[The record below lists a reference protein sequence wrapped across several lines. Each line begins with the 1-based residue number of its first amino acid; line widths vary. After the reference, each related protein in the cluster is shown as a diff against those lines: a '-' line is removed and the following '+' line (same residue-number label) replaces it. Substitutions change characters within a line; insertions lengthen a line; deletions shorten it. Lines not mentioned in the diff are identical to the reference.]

1 MLRGWE
7 ETPMLRM
14 RHLLTAAVLS
24 AAAVMLAACSS
35 SSFNNPFS
43 SNPFSSSTP
52 EAPSTPLPPP
62 SLRAEDIVGR
72 WGLASYHRD
81 QDRNRTEAA
90 ARGQCSQPY
99 GIERSASGGVM
110 MLGHDN
116 PARQD
121 MAIKGSYEN
130 KTYIGPGPTPAS
142 GDDREVVS
150 FDGRVL
156 ILKWVDPEIAGRYG
170 IMVLVRCGAEGTTP
184 ARTARAK
191 RPIVPS
197 PSAAEAPPPQ

>member
-1 MLRGWE
+1 
-7 ETPMLRM
+7 MLRM

-24 AAAVMLAACSS
+24 TAAVMLAACSS
-35 SSFNNPFS
+35 SSFNNPFG
-43 SNPFSSSTP
+43 SNPFSSSSAP

-81 QDRNRTEAA
+81 QDRARTEAA
-90 ARGQCSQPY
+90 ARGQCNQPY
-99 GIERSASGGVM
+99 PIERSASGGVM

-130 KTYIGPGPTPAS
+130 KTYIGPGPDSRQRRRPRSGVVRRPGADPQMGRSRNRRPLRQHGAGALRRRGYHPGADRARQAPGGAFPA
-142 GDDREVVS
+142 
-150 FDGRVL
+150 
-156 ILKWVDPEIAGRYG
+156 
-170 IMVLVRCGAEGTTP
+170 
-184 ARTARAK
+184 
-191 RPIVPS
+191 
-197 PSAAEAPPPQ
+197 AAEAPPPQ

>member
-7 ETPMLRM
+7 ETPMLRT

-43 SNPFSSSTP
+43 SNPFSSSAP

-62 SLRAEDIVGR
+62 SLRGEDIVGR

-81 QDRNRTEAA
+81 QDRARTEAA
-90 ARGQCSQPY
+90 ARGQCNQAY
-99 GIERSASGGVM
+99 IINRSPSGGVM

-116 PARQD
+116 PAVQD

-130 KTYIGPGPTPAS
+130 KTYIGPGPTPAA
-142 GDDREVVS
+142 GDDREVLS

-156 ILKWVDPEIAGRYG
+156 ILQWVDPEIAGRYG
-170 IMVLVRCGAEGTTP
+170 NMVLVRCGAEGTTP

-191 RPIVPS
+191 RPVVPS
-197 PSAAEAPPPQ
+197 PNAAEPPPQ

>member
-7 ETPMLRM
+7 EAPMLRM
-14 RHLLTAAVLS
+14 RHLLTAAALA
-24 AAAVMLAACSS
+24 AAAVMLAACTSA
-35 SSFNNPFS
+35 NNPFS
-43 SNPFSSSTP
+43 TSSAP
-52 EAPSTPLPPP
+52 QAPSTPLPPP
-62 SLRAEDIVGR
+62 SLRADDIVGR
-72 WGLASYHRD
+72 WGLVSYHRE
-81 QDRNRTEAA
+81 QDRARTEVAA
-90 ARGQCSQPY
+90 KGACSQAY
-99 GIERSASGGVM
+99 LINRSASGGVM

-116 PARQD
+116 PAMQD

-170 IMVLVRCGAEGTTP
+170 NMLLVRCGAEGTTP

-191 RPIVPS
+191 RPAIPS
-197 PSAAEAPPPQ
+197 PAAEPPLPQQ

>member
-14 RHLLTAAVLS
+14 RYLLTAAVLS
-24 AAAVMLAACSS
+24 TAAVMLAAC

-43 SNPFSSSTP
+43 SNPFSTASAPDT
-52 EAPSTPLPPP
+52 PSTPLPPP
-62 SLRAEDIVGR
+62 SLRADDIVGR

-90 ARGQCSQPY
+90 ARGQCNQAY
-99 GIERSASGGVM
+99 LINRSPSGGVM

-116 PARQD
+116 PAVQD

-142 GDDREVVS
+142 GDDREVLS

-170 IMVLVRCGAEGTTP
+170 NMVLVRCGAEGTTP

-197 PSAAEAPPPQ
+197 PSTAEVPPPQ

>member
-1 MLRGWE
+1 MLR
-7 ETPMLRM
+7 T
-14 RHLLTAAVLS
+14 RHLLTAAVLA

-35 SSFNNPFS
+35 TNNPFS
-43 SNPFSSSTP
+43 SNPFSSSAP

-62 SLRAEDIVGR
+62 SLRADDIVGR

-81 QDRNRTEAA
+81 QDRARTEAA
-90 ARGQCSQPY
+90 ARGQCNQPY

-130 KTYIGPGPTPAS
+130 KTYIGPGPTPA
-142 GDDREVVS
+142 GADDREVVS

-156 ILKWVDPEIAGRYG
+156 LLKWVDPEVAGRYG
-170 IMVLVRCGAEGTTP
+170 ISVLVRCGAEGTTP

-191 RPIVPS
+191 RPAVPA
-197 PSAAEAPPPQ
+197 PSAAEPPPPPQ

>member
-1 MLRGWE
+1 MLRI
-7 ETPMLRM
+7 
-14 RHLLTAAVLS
+14 RHLLIGAVL
-24 AAAVMLAACSS
+24 ATAAVMLAACSS
-35 SSFNNPFS
+35 FNNPFGSNPFS
-43 SNPFSSSTP
+43 SNPFASSAP
-52 EAPSTPLPPP
+52 EVPSTPLPPP

-72 WGLASYHRD
+72 WGLASYHRE

-90 ARGQCSQPY
+90 ARGQCSQAY
-99 GIERSASGGVM
+99 LINRSPSGGVM

-116 PARQD
+116 PAVQD

-142 GDDREVVS
+142 GDDREVLS

-170 IMVLVRCGAEGTTP
+170 NMVLVRCGAEGTTP

>member
-1 MLRGWE
+1 
-7 ETPMLRM
+7 MLRM
-14 RHLLTAAVLS
+14 RHLLTATVLS
-24 AAAVMLAACSS
+24 TAAVMLAACSS
-35 SSFNNPFS
+35 SSFNNPFG

-62 SLRAEDIVGR
+62 SLKAEDLVGR

-81 QDRNRTEAA
+81 QDRARTEAA
-90 ARGQCSQPY
+90 ARGQCNQAY
-99 GIERSASGGVM
+99 IINRSPSGGVM

-116 PARQD
+116 PAVQD

-130 KTYIGPGPTPAS
+130 KTYIGPGPTPAA

-170 IMVLVRCGAEGTTP
+170 NMVLVRCGAESTAP
-184 ARTARAK
+184 ARTARAR
-191 RPIVPS
+191 RPTTP
-197 PSAAEAPPPQ
+197 PPAAEAEPPPPQ

>member
-1 MLRGWE
+1 
-7 ETPMLRM
+7 MLRM
-14 RHLLTAAVLS
+14 RYLLTAAVLS
-24 AAAVMLAACSS
+24 TGAVTLAACTS
-35 SSFNNPFS
+35 SSFNNPFG
-43 SNPFSSSTP
+43 SNPFSTASAP
-52 EAPSTPLPPP
+52 DAPSTPLPPP

-90 ARGQCSQPY
+90 ARGQCNQAY
-99 GIERSASGGVM
+99 VINRSPSGGVM

-116 PARQD
+116 PAVQD

-142 GDDREVVS
+142 GDDREVLS

-170 IMVLVRCGAEGTTP
+170 NMVLVRCGAEGTTP

-191 RPIVPS
+191 RPIEPS
-197 PSAAEAPPPQ
+197 PSTAEAPPPQ